1 MNYNLQRS
9 THFNQSAEINAIR
22 SDMAH
27 GAYNG
32 FRNTFDEWETR
43 RARSADAVETDE
55 AAGEDELERDRRA
68 R

>member
-43 RARSADAVETDE
+43 RSADAVETDE
-55 AAGEDELERDRRA
+55 AGEDELERDRRA

>member
-1 MNYNLQRS
+1 MSYLLQRN
-9 THFNQSAEINAIR
+9 THFELNAIQR
-22 SDMAH
+22 DEQH
-27 GAYNG
+27 GLYNG

-55 AAGEDELERDRRA
+55 AGEDELERDRRA